1 MAICSILS
9 CTRSVDGSR
18 TVFSVSVSKRTPE
31 SEEAARLTSLFAG
44 TSLTKAFVNHH
55 LYGPP
60 KPSWGVELTLFTSF
74 LREVAAYSHLSS
86 LTKLRSVPAIGS
98 ASFPKVP
105 ETDFLFDSDGR
116 SFLELGSLLPTP
128 KDGIVTP
135 ISFRV
140 KKRGLRGFLAE
151 ADAAEDGKRH
161 ITGEWVINKRLWRRM
176 QAEFALKKTVPQ
188 DGRVILYLHGG
199 EWSTNH
205 RNKLAV

>member
-1 MAICSILS
+1 
-9 CTRSVDGSR
+9 
-18 TVFSVSVSKRTPE
+18 
-31 SEEAARLTSLFAG
+31 LTDYYLTG

-60 KPSWGVELTLFTSF
+60 KPSWGIELTLFTSF

-86 LTKLRSVPAIGS
+86 LTKLRSVGRYRCPTVRLS
-98 ASFPKVP
+98 R
-105 ETDFLFDSDGR
+105 SDTLNALLCPR

-199 EWSTNH
+199 KPPSYTAGDYRCSLPSH
-205 RNKLAV
+205 P